1 MTSRMHCKSSAQFKT
16 HFFLMLTY
24 TSKLVNSLDL
34 LSFVE
39 LEKKTADLKGELENA
54 LKENTLLQKQVN
66 ELSKFQSLPNTAE
79 IQQKEVNKKNLT
91 FSMFLYCI

>member
-1 MTSRMHCKSSAQFKT
+1 
-16 HFFLMLTY
+16 MLTY